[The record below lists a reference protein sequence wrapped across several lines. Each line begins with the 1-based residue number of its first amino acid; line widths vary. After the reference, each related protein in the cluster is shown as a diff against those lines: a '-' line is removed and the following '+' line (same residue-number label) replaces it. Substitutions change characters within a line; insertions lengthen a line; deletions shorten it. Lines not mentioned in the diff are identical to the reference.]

1 MALPIL
7 AHWAGRSIF
16 DIEPAALARRGIR
29 LLLADLDNTLAPY
42 GEPEPTQAV
51 RDWAAALGE
60 QGITLFVLS
69 NNRHPERPRRFSQAL
84 GVPFLGH
91 AGKPKPGGFR
101 RAMEQMSCTP
111 EQTAIVGDQLFTDIL
126 GGRNAGV
133 FTTGGAHPVGG
144 QSGALPALRSGVALP
159 HVEQKEDKT
168 VMSAIFGPAGNAESF
183 PYKSSA
189 DAPRWLAE
197 LGLDCYEYQC
207 GKGVNVREETARNIG
222 AAAVAAGIRL
232 SLHAPYFI
240 NLANPDPESL
250 QKTIG
255 YITAACQAA
264 DWMGAG
270 RVVIHSGALMKR
282 TRREALD
289 IALRSLKAVIAACD
303 DAGYGH
309 IALCPE
315 TMGKINQL
323 GDLDE
328 VLELCTLDERLVP
341 CVDFGHL
348 YARSLGELEGTAACA
363 SMLDRIRE
371 VLGEVRAGVFH
382 SHFSKIQFTPNG
394 GEKMHLTFAQDD
406 FGPDPAPLMAE
417 VARRGWSP
425 TFICESAG
433 TQAEDA
439 LTMKRLYQAAC
450 G

>member
-1 MALPIL
+1 
-7 AHWAGRSIF
+7 
-16 DIEPAALARRGIR
+16 
-29 LLLADLDNTLAPY
+29 
-42 GEPEPTQAV
+42 
-51 RDWAAALGE
+51 
-60 QGITLFVLS
+60 
-69 NNRHPERPRRFSQAL
+69 
-84 GVPFLGH
+84 
-91 AGKPKPGGFR
+91 
-101 RAMEQMSCTP
+101 
-111 EQTAIVGDQLFTDIL
+111 
-126 GGRNAGV
+126 
-133 FTTGGAHPVGG
+133 
-144 QSGALPALRSGVALP
+144 
-159 HVEQKEDKT
+159 
-168 VMSAIFGPAGNAESF
+168 MSALFGPAGNADSF

-189 DAPRWLAE
+189 DAPRWLAQ

-207 GKGVNVREETARNIG
+207 GKGVNVGAATARKIG
-222 AAAVAAGIRL
+222 AAAREAGVRL

-240 NLANPDPESL
+240 NLANPDPDSL

-289 IALRSLKAVIAACD
+289 TARESLKTVIAACD

-309 IALCPE
+309 ISLCPE

-328 VLELCTLDERLVP
+328 VLELCTLDARLVP

-348 YARSLGELEGTAACA
+348 YARSLGELTGEGACEA
-363 SMLDRIRE
+363 MLDRIRA
-371 VLGEVRAGVFH
+371 VLGEARASAFH

-394 GEKMHLTFAQDD
+394 GEKMHLTFDQED
-406 FGPDPAPLMAE
+406 FGPDPAPLMAAI
-417 VARRGWSP
+417 ARRGWSP

-439 LTMKRLYQAAC
+439 LTMKKLYQESC
-450 G
+450 V

>member
-1 MALPIL
+1 
-7 AHWAGRSIF
+7 
-16 DIEPAALARRGIR
+16 
-29 LLLADLDNTLAPY
+29 
-42 GEPEPTQAV
+42 
-51 RDWAAALGE
+51 
-60 QGITLFVLS
+60 
-69 NNRHPERPRRFSQAL
+69 
-84 GVPFLGH
+84 
-91 AGKPKPGGFR
+91 
-101 RAMEQMSCTP
+101 
-111 EQTAIVGDQLFTDIL
+111 
-126 GGRNAGV
+126 
-133 FTTGGAHPVGG
+133 
-144 QSGALPALRSGVALP
+144 
-159 HVEQKEDKT
+159 
-168 VMSAIFGPAGNAESF
+168 MSAIFGPAGNAESF

-323 GDLDE
+323 GDLTE
-328 VLELCTLDERLVP
+328 VLELCEVDERLVP

-348 YARSLGELEGTAACA
+348 YARSLGELNGADACKA
-363 SMLDRIRE
+363 MLDE
-371 VLGEVRAGVFH
+371 MADALGEARASRFH
-382 SHFSKIQFTPNG
+382 SHFSKIAFTPKG
-394 GEKMHLTFAQDD
+394 GEQKHLRFSDQGW
-406 FGPDPAPLMAE
+406 GPEFRPLAE
-417 VARRGWSP
+417 EIARRGWSP
-425 TFICESAG
+425 TLICESSG
-433 TQAEDA
+433 TQSEDA
-439 LTMKRLYQAAC
+439 LTMKAIYQEVSRS
-450 G
+450 